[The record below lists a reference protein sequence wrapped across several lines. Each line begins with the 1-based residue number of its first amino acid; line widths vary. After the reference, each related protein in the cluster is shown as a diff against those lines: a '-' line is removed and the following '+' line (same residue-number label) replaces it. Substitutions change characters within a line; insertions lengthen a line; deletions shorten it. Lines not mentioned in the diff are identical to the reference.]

1 MNHWRRVSVY
11 QAGRPAGR
19 PACCGEG
26 DGVVESVIHDVRYAL
41 RGIRRSPLFAL
52 SVAATIGLGLGVL
65 GSGFTVV
72 NAFLLKPIDLPNPY
86 ELHALSWDTASV
98 RRHGFRLEDFRA
110 LADDASPFSG
120 VAAGIDAAAMHD
132 GTVVVGRLVTG
143 DYFQLLGARAEIG
156 RTLLPGDAPA
166 PGGNAVTVLSNATWR
181 SHFGSDPAI
190 VGKRIRLGRES
201 FDVVGV
207 MPRGFGLTDD
217 VQAGF
222 WVPLTMARAF
232 EVRDP
237 WSPAAAAT
245 LEVVVRLRE
254 SGTRTQART
263 WFDAWLRQRFPV
275 GSDQAPTGV
284 HIDSRATR
292 ALWNPATLTIFLLIV
307 SSFGLVLLVACANVT
322 NLVLARGFGRQR
334 EIAVRL
340 SLGGTRRRV
349 VRQLVIESLVL
360 AGPAVCVGLAITYA
374 AARIIPALIVAT
386 FPVGAIPL
394 ADLLAPVTADARVLA
409 VLCVAAV
416 TAAVF
421 VSLAP
426 ALRVTSANLV
436 RASRG
441 EAALNVGRSRLRT
454 SLVALQI
461 GACAL
466 FLVCATGLID
476 ESRRWARPNTTLSH
490 ELVADVRVAPRL
502 RESVATRLAADPSVE
517 HVAAAWRAPMVGEL
531 PSIRVVTS
539 SARVEQSA
547 GFMVVSPEY
556 FSLFDVR
563 LLRGRVFTKQEAD
576 EGAAVVVVSA
586 ATARTLWPGTD
597 PIGQTFELRRNTR
610 TFQRQP
616 SHTSVRVVGVAED
629 VASGLLIDGIDKT
642 CVYFATGFGAPDE
655 LTLLVRGRADTAS
668 VKSAVTTAVAAVD
681 PDAAF
686 QFFSLR
692 EMLGAQVW
700 IFRMI
705 STIASALGAIGL
717 ALAFSGTYA
726 VVAFLVTART
736 REFGIRL
743 ALGGTLAQIVSGI
756 LGETLRIGSVGLA
769 GGVTLAFALVRFISG
784 ATPVVPLFGPRPYI
798 IGVVVVLLAT
808 AAAALLP
815 SLRAGR
821 IDPSAALRVD

>member
-1 MNHWRRVSVY
+1 MNNGHRVPVY
-11 QAGRPAGR
+11 HAGRVA
-19 PACCGEG
+19 AEEE
-26 DGVVESVIHDVRYAL
+26 DVFLESLVHDIRYAF

-72 NAFLLKPIDLPNPY
+72 NGLLLKPIDLPNPY

-98 RRHGFRLEDFRA
+98 RRHGFRLEDYRA
-110 LADDASPFSG
+110 LHEEAAPFSG
-120 VAAGIDAAAMHD
+120 LAAGIDAAVMHE
-132 GTVVVGRLVTG
+132 GTLMVGRLVTG

-156 RTLLPGDAPA
+156 RTLIPGDAPA
-166 PGGNAVTVLSNATWR
+166 PGGNAVAVLSSGAWR
-181 SHFGSDPAI
+181 SRFGSDPAI
-190 VGKRIRLGRES
+190 VGKRVRLGRET
-201 FDVVGV
+201 FDIVGV

-217 VQAGF
+217 VQANF
-222 WVPLTMARAF
+222 WVPLTMGRAF

-237 WSPAAAAT
+237 WSDSAAAT

-254 SGTRTQART
+254 SATPTQMRT
-263 WFDAWLRQRFPV
+263 WFDAWLRQRFPA
-275 GSDQAPTGV
+275 GSDDAPTAV

-292 ALWNPATLTIFLLIV
+292 ALWNPATLTMFVLIV
-307 SSFGLVLLVACANVT
+307 SSFGMVLLVACANVT

-340 SLGGTRRRV
+340 SLGGRRRRV

-360 AGPAVCVGLAITYA
+360 AGPAVLVGVAITYA
-374 AARIIPALIVAT
+374 AARAIPALIVAT
-386 FPVGAIPL
+386 FPIGVIPL
-394 ADLLAPVTADARVLA
+394 ADLLAPIVPDARVLG

-416 TAAVF
+416 AASVF

-441 EAALNVGRSRLRT
+441 EAALNVGRSHLRT
-454 SLVALQI
+454 GLVALQI

-466 FLVCATGLID
+466 FLVCATGLIT
-476 ESRRWARPNTTLSH
+476 ESRRLARPNATLNH
-490 ELVADVRVAPRL
+490 ELVSDVRVAPRL
-502 RESVATRLAADPSVE
+502 RDGVATRLAADPSVE
-517 HVAAAWRAPMVGEL
+517 HVAAVWRPPMTGEL
-531 PSIRVVTS
+531 ASIRVVTS
-539 SARVEQSA
+539 TRVEQTA

-556 FSLFDVR
+556 FPLFDVR
-563 LLRGRVFTKQEAD
+563 LLQGRVFTKQEAD

-586 ATARTLWPGTD
+586 ATAGTLWPGAD
-597 PIGQTFELRRNTR
+597 PIGQTLELRQDTP
-610 TFQRQP
+610 TFQRRP
-616 SHTSVRVVGVAED
+616 TYASVRVVGVAED
-629 VASGLLIDGIDKT
+629 VASGLIFDGVDET

-655 LTLLVRGRADTAS
+655 MSLLVRGRGDTAS
-668 VKSAVTTAVAAVD
+668 VKSAVTAAVAAID

-686 QFFSLR
+686 QFLTLR

-700 IFRMI
+700 VFRMI
-705 STIASALGAIGL
+705 STVASTLGAIGL

-756 LGETLRIGSVGLA
+756 VGEMLRTGSVGLVA
-769 GGVTLAFALVRFISG
+769 GVTLAFALVRFISG
-784 ATPVVPLFGPRPYI
+784 ATPIVQPFGPRPYL
-798 IGVVVVLLAT
+798 IGGVVVLLAT
-808 AAAALLP
+808 ATAALLP

-821 IDPSAALRVD
+821 IDPSAALRVE